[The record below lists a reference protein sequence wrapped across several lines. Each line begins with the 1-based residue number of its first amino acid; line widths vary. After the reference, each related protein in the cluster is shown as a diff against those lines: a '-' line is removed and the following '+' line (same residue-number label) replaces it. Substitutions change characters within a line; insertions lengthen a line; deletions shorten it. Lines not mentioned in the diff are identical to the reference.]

1 MIDWFPDDNG
11 NVHES
16 NINKIADDG
25 VTLGCGGGFYCPSA
39 NVSRDQMASFI
50 GRALKLDPIFPDHF
64 SPAWPS
70 GSAISVTGASDI
82 SVSVDWSANPATDNF
97 GIFEYD
103 VYVDDVFDQSVG
115 STLASITGLSP
126 STSYTVRVEARDM
139 SGQTTTGG
147 PEVVAMTSST
157 ADTEDPTWSSGAVM
171 VTGTTGSSIS
181 VSWSGAM
188 DNVGVN
194 AYQVYVDGSPDQ
206 VVSAP
211 TTNATIIGLSDS
223 TSYTIRIE
231 ALDAAANESSDGPSV
246 VGSTDDATDPFWSG
260 GTIMVTGTTSTS
272 ISVSWSGASDNVGV
286 TAYAIYVDEVFDKT
300 VGGTSTTVTGLAAN
314 TSYTI
319 RVEARDAAGNE
330 SNDGPEV
337 TDSTDAGGGGQLIT
351 ASNFSFSPDDV
362 TVDNG
367 TEVTFDNTGGIHSLI
382 WESGSYP
389 DESPASSGWTVVFTA
404 DAAGTFAYYCSVH
417 GAAGGVDM
425 SGTLTVDP

>member
-1 MIDWFPDDNG
+1 
-11 NVHES
+11 
-16 NINKIADDG
+16 
-25 VTLGCGGGFYCPSA
+25 
-39 NVSRDQMASFI
+39 
-50 GRALKLDPIFPDHF
+50 
-64 SPAWPS
+64 
-70 GSAISVTGASDI
+70 
-82 SVSVDWSANPATDNF
+82 
-97 GIFEYD
+97 
-103 VYVDDVFDQSVG
+103 
-115 STLASITGLSP
+115 
-126 STSYTVRVEARDM
+126 M

-211 TTNATIIGLSDS
+211 TTTATIIGLSAS

-231 ALDAAANESSDGPSV
+231 ALDAA
-246 VGSTDDATDPFWSG
+246 
-260 GTIMVTGTTSTS
+260 
-272 ISVSWSGASDNVGV
+272 
-286 TAYAIYVDEVFDKT
+286 
-300 VGGTSTTVTGLAAN
+300 
-314 TSYTI
+314 
-319 RVEARDAAGNE
+319 GNE
-330 SNDGPEV
+330 STDGPDV

-367 TEVTFDNTGGIHSLI
+367 TEVTFDNTGGTHSLI

-417 GAAGGVDM
+417 GDAGGVGM